1 VSVVQAL
8 ERNVGTCCPMQREKA
23 KWWTHKVEYRGG
35 QRDGATRSSDEVAE
49 KQTERR
55 GCVIQL

>member
-23 KWWTHKVEYRGG
+23 K
-35 QRDGATRSSDEVAE
+35 RDGATCSSDEVAE